1 MPEIAVTTATAT
13 AAEAAAV
20 ADSIVLQSPGQI
32 TFDAAGETLTFDGD
46 RIARSG
52 AERIFNRRH
61 LLLPVLH
68 DVRDAIGWLSEG
80 AINEIAT
87 SLQVPPAEV
96 YGVASFYELFTFEEP
111 SAPDAIHVC
120 DDTACRIKGANEL
133 IDELNADG
141 RNVHASPCLGLCEQA
156 PGVFVQRTGQSHVSV
171 RTATK
176 ATVDE
181 ALDGVMVKPV
191 APVPQPAEDLTLL
204 RRVHDAAA
212 ADYDGYVATGGYE
225 ALAKA
230 VSMTPAEVVSHV
242 GDAGLTG
249 RGGAAFPTGF
259 KWSAVAGE
267 EGPRHLVVNADES
280 EPGTFKDRVIME
292 HDPYSLIE
300 AMTIGGYAMGAEQG
314 WIYIRGEYPEA
325 TASLRSAIAEA
336 RSKGMLGDDIR
347 ITEGDDV
354 AKGDGVEANGFTFD
368 IELRLGAGAYIC
380 GEETALLNS
389 IEGYRG
395 EPRNKPPFPTTHGL
409 FGQPTAINNVETMVN
424 VNQIMLLGGDGYA
437 AIGTEKS
444 TGTKLF
450 CLSGHVAV
458 PGVYEVTYGATLR
471 EVIALAGGVTGE
483 LKAILMGG
491 AAGSFITGDMLD
503 VPLTIEASRENGF
516 SLGSGVVMVLNDTVD
531 FDDFV
536 ARIAQFFRDESC
548 GQCVP
553 CRVGTVRQG
562 ESLLRIRE
570 KSAPVEQERAML
582 DDFAK
587 VMADASICGLGHT
600 ASGAILSA
608 MDLGLIGD
616 QS

>member
-1 MPEIAVTTATAT
+1 MPEIAVTDARGTE
-13 AAEAAAV
+13 AEKNAV
-20 ADSIVLQSPGQI
+20 ADAIVIQSPGLI
-32 TFDAAGETLTFDGD
+32 TFDAIGPALTFDGD
-46 RIARSG
+46 RIARAG
-52 AERIFNRRH
+52 AERLFHRRH

-68 DVRDAIGWLSEG
+68 AVRDAVGHISEG
-80 AINEIAT
+80 GANEIAEA
-87 SLQVPPAEV
+87 LQIPPAEV
-96 YGVASFYELFTFEEP
+96 FGVASFYELFTFEP
-111 SAPDAIHVC
+111 AGADDVVHVC
-120 DDTACRIKGANEL
+120 DDTACRIRGALGL
-133 IDELNADG
+133 IDELRADG
-141 RNVHASPCLGLCEQA
+141 AVVHGSPCLGLCEQA
-156 PGVFVQRTGQSHVSV
+156 PAVFVQRTGEQHVSV
-171 RTATK
+171 RSATK
-176 ATVDE
+176 DLVTA
-181 ALDGVMVKPV
+181 ALGGAKTTPI
-191 APVPQPAEDLTLL
+191 APVPQDPADLTLL
-204 RRVHDAAA
+204 ARVHDPLAV
-212 ADYDGYVATGGYE
+212 DYDGYVARDGYK

-230 VSMTPAEVVSHV
+230 VSMTPAEVIAHV

-280 EPGTFKDRVIME
+280 EPGTFKDRVLME

-300 AMTIGGYAMGAEQG
+300 AMTIAGYAMGAEQG

-325 TASLRSAIAEA
+325 ARSLKSAIAEA
-336 RSKGMLGDDIR
+336 RSKGLLGDDVGGHNFR
-347 ITEGDDV
+347 
-354 AKGDGVEANGFTFD
+354 FD
-368 IELRLGAGAYIC
+368 IEIRLGAGAYIC

-395 EPRNKPPFPTTHGL
+395 EPRNKPPFPTTNGL
-409 FGQPTAINNVETMVN
+409 FGRPTAINNVETMVN
-424 VNQIMLLGGDGYA
+424 VNQIMMLGGEGFA
-437 AIGTEKS
+437 QLGGGRS

-450 CLSGHVAV
+450 CLSGHVER

-471 EVIALAGGVTGE
+471 EVIGLAGGVVGE
-483 LKAILMGG
+483 MKAILMGG
-491 AAGSFITGDMLD
+491 AAGSFIGADMFD

-516 SLGSGVVMVLNDTVD
+516 SLGSGVIMVLNDSVD

-553 CRVGTVRQG
+553 CRVGTVRQS

-570 KSAPVEQERAML
+570 KGAPVEEERVLL
-582 DDFAK
+582 DDFGK

-608 MDLGLIGD
+608 MDLGLIGGTR
-616 QS
+616 

>member
-1 MPEIAVTTATAT
+1 MPEIALTEARGTS
-13 AAEAAAV
+13 AEAAAV
-20 ADSIVLQSPGQI
+20 ADAVALQSPGQI
-32 TFDAAGETLTFDGD
+32 TFDSIGPTLTFDGD

-80 AINEIAT
+80 AINEISSA
-87 SLQVPPAEV
+87 LQVPPAEV

-120 DDTACRIKGANEL
+120 DDTACRIAGANKL
-133 IDELNADG
+133 IDELKADG
-141 RNVHASPCLGLCEQA
+141 RNVHGSPCLGLCEQA
-156 PGVFVQRTGQSHVSV
+156 PGVFVQRTGQAHVSV

-176 ATVDE
+176 ATVDA
-181 ALDGVMVKPV
+181 ALDGAMVQPV

-204 RRVHDAAA
+204 ARVHNPEVG
-212 ADYDGYVATGGYE
+212 DYDGYMAMGGYE

-230 VSMTPAEVVSHV
+230 VAMSPADVISHV
-242 GDAGLTG
+242 GDSGLTG

-267 EGPRHLVVNADES
+267 QGPRHLVVNADES
-280 EPGTFKDRVIME
+280 EPGTFKDRVLME
-292 HDPYSLIE
+292 HDPFSLIE

-325 TASLRSAIAEA
+325 TRSLKSAIAEA
-336 RSKGMLGDDIR
+336 RSKGMLGDNV
-347 ITEGDDV
+347 G
-354 AKGDGVEANGFTFD
+354 GHGFTFD

-395 EPRNKPPFPTTHGL
+395 EPRNKPPFPTTNGL

-437 AIGTEKS
+437 ALGTEKS

-450 CLSGHVAV
+450 CLSGHVAT

-471 EVIALAGGVTGE
+471 EVIDMAGGTVGE
-483 LKAILMGG
+483 LRAILMGG
-491 AAGSFITGDMLD
+491 AAGSFIGPDMLD

-516 SLGSGVVMVLNDTVD
+516 ALGSGVIMLLNNTVD
-531 FDDFV
+531 YDDFV
-536 ARIAQFFRDESC
+536 ARIAKFFRDESC

-570 KSAPVEQERAML
+570 KGSSVEAERVML
-582 DDFAK
+582 DDFAM
-587 VMADASICGLGHT
+587 VMKDSSICGLGHT

-608 MDLGLIGD
+608 IDLGLIGGAR
-616 QS
+616 

>member
-1 MPEIAVTTATAT
+1 MPEIAVTAATPSD
-13 AAEAAAV
+13 AERNAV
-20 ADSIVLQSPGQI
+20 ADSIVLANPGQI
-32 TFDAAGETLTFDGD
+32 SFDAAGPALTFDGD
-46 RIARSG
+46 RIVRGGS
-52 AERIFNRRH
+52 ERIFNRRH

-80 AINEIAT
+80 AMNEIAT
-87 SLQVPPAEV
+87 ALQVPPAEV

-111 SAPDAIHVC
+111 PTADALHVC
-120 DDTACRIKGANEL
+120 DDTACRIQGANKL
-133 IDELNADG
+133 KDELSADG
-141 RNVHASPCLGLCEQA
+141 HNVHGSPCLGLCEQA
-156 PGVFVQRTGQSHVSV
+156 PAVFVQRTGEAHVSV
-171 RTATK
+171 RSATRD
-176 ATVDE
+176 AVVA
-181 ALDGVMVKPV
+181 ALDGHMTNPV
-191 APVPQPAEDLTLL
+191 APVPQPVDDLTLL
-204 RRVHDAAA
+204 RRVHDPAAV
-212 ADYDGYVATGGYE
+212 DYDGYVATGGYE
-225 ALAKA
+225 ALERA
-230 VSMTPAEVVSHV
+230 VAMSPQDVVAHV

-259 KWSAVAGE
+259 KWSAVAAE
-267 EGPRHLVVNADES
+267 PGPRHLVVNADES

-325 TASLRSAIAEA
+325 TRSLRSAIAEA
-336 RSKGMLGDDIR
+336 RSLGMLGDD
-347 ITEGDDV
+347 V
-354 AKGDGVEANGFTFD
+354 AGKSFRFD

-395 EPRNKPPFPTTHGL
+395 EPRNKPPFPTTNGL

-424 VNQIMLLGGDGYA
+424 VNEIMLLGGEGYA
-437 AIGTEKS
+437 AVGTEKS

-450 CLSGHVAV
+450 CLSGHVEN

-471 EVIALAGGVTGE
+471 DVIDLAGGAVGQ
-483 LKAILMGG
+483 LKSILMGG
-491 AAGSFITGDMLD
+491 AAGSFVGADVLD
-503 VPLTIEASRENGF
+503 VPLTIEDSRANGF
-516 SLGSGVVMVLNDTVD
+516 SLGSGVVMLLNDTVD

-570 KSAPVEQERAML
+570 KGAPIERERQML
-582 DDFAK
+582 DDFAM
-587 VMADASICGLGHT
+587 VMKDSSICGLGHT

-608 MDLGLIGD
+608 IDLGLIGG
-616 QS
+616 QP

>member
-1 MPEIAVTTATAT
+1 MPEIATTDATAT
-13 AAEAAAV
+13 SEEVAAV
-20 ADSIVLQSPGQI
+20 ADSIALQSPGQVS
-32 TFDAAGETLTFDGD
+32 FDAIGPALTFDGD
-46 RIARSG
+46 RVARSG
-52 AERIFNRRH
+52 QERIFNRRH

-68 DVRDAIGWLSEG
+68 DVRDAIGYLSEG
-80 AINEIAT
+80 GVNEISTA
-87 SLQVPPAEV
+87 LQVPPAEV
-96 YGVASFYELFTFEEP
+96 YGVASFYELFTFEPPP
-111 SAPDAIHVC
+111 SPDTVHVC
-120 DDTACRIKGANEL
+120 DDTACRIKGANGL
-133 IDELNADG
+133 IDELRADG
-141 RNVHASPCLGLCEQA
+141 HNVHGSPCLGLCEQA
-156 PGVFVQRTGQSHVSV
+156 PGVFIQRTGQAHVSV

-176 ATVDE
+176 NDVVA
-181 ALDGVMVKPV
+181 ALEGVSVMPI
-191 APVPQPAEDLTLL
+191 APVPQPAEELTLL
-204 RRVHDAAA
+204 RRVHDTAAV
-212 ADYDGYVATGGYE
+212 DYDGYVATGGY
-225 ALAKA
+225 ASLAKA
-230 VSMTPAEVVSHV
+230 VSMSPAEVITHVS
-242 GDAGLTG
+242 DSGLTG

-280 EPGTFKDRVIME
+280 EPGTFKDRVLME

-325 TASLRSAIAEA
+325 TRQLKSAIAEA
-336 RSKGMLGDDIR
+336 RSKNMLGDNV
-347 ITEGDDV
+347 G
-354 AKGDGVEANGFTFD
+354 GHGFSFD
-368 IELRLGAGAYIC
+368 IELRQGAGAYIC

-395 EPRNKPPFPTTHGL
+395 EPRNKPPFPTTNGL

-424 VNQIMLLGGDGYA
+424 VNQIMLLGGEGFA
-437 AIGTEKS
+437 ELGGGRS

-471 EVIALAGGVTGE
+471 EVIDLAGGATGN
-483 LKAILMGG
+483 LKSILMGG
-491 AAGSFITGDMLD
+491 AAGSFIGTDMMD
-503 VPLTIEASRENGF
+503 VPLTIEASREAGF
-516 SLGSGVVMVLNDTVD
+516 SLGSGVIMLLNDTVD

-536 ARIAQFFRDESC
+536 ARIAKFFRDESC

-570 KSAPVEQERAML
+570 KGSSIEAERKML

-608 MDLGLIGD
+608 MDLGLVGGA
-616 QS
+616 Q

>member
-1 MPEIAVTTATAT
+1 MPEIAVTDAEPTTA
-13 AAEAAAV
+13 EIVAV
-20 ADSIVLQSPGQI
+20 ADAVVLQSPGQVS
-32 TFDAAGETLTFDGD
+32 FDAAGPTLVQEHERVVRG
-46 RIARSG
+46 G
-52 AERIFNRRH
+52 QERIFNRRH

-68 DVRDAIGWLSEG
+68 DVRDAIGWISEG
-80 AINEIAT
+80 AANEIARV
-87 SLQVPPAEV
+87 LQVPPAEV
-96 YGVASFYELFTFEEP
+96 FGVASFYELFTFEDP
-111 SAPDAIHVC
+111 GSPDVLHVC
-120 DDTACRIKGANEL
+120 DDTACRIKGGLEL
-133 IDELNADG
+133 KDELSADG
-141 RNVHASPCLGLCEQA
+141 RVVHGSPCLGLCEQA
-156 PGVFVQRTGQSHVSV
+156 PAVFVQRTGQQHVSV

-176 ATVDE
+176 ATVDA
-181 ALDGVMVKPV
+181 ALDGTMTVPV
-191 APVPQPAEDLTLL
+191 APVPQPADDLTLL
-204 RRVHDAAA
+204 RRVHDDAVQ
-212 ADYDGYVATGGYE
+212 DYDGYVATGGYE

-230 VSMTPAEVVSHV
+230 VTMSPADVVNHV
-242 GDAGLTG
+242 GDSGLTG

-267 EGPRHLVVNADES
+267 PGPRHLVVNADES

-292 HDPYSLIE
+292 HDPFSLIE

-325 TASLRSAIAEA
+325 TRALRSAIAEA
-336 RSKGMLGDDIR
+336 RSKNMLGPNV
-347 ITEGDDV
+347 G
-354 AKGDGVEANGFTFD
+354 GHGFSFD

-424 VNQIMLLGGDGYA
+424 VNQIMLLGGEAYA
-437 AIGTEKS
+437 AQGTERS

-450 CLSGHVAV
+450 CLSGHVNA

-471 EVIALAGGVTGE
+471 EIIELAGGVDGE

-491 AAGSFITGDMLD
+491 AAGSFIGPDMLD

-516 SLGSGVVMVLNDTVD
+516 SLGSGVIMLLNDTVD
-531 FDDFV
+531 FDGFV

-570 KSAPVEQERAML
+570 KGAPLEAERAML
-582 DDFAK
+582 DDFAM
-587 VMADASICGLGHT
+587 VMKDSSICGLGHT

-608 MDLGLIGD
+608 IDMGLVGGA
-616 QS
+616 S

>member
-1 MPEIAVTTATAT
+1 MPETAVTSATPT
-13 AAEAAAV
+13 NEERNAV
-20 ADSIVLQSPGQI
+20 ADSIMLQDPGQI
-32 TFDAAGETLTFDGD
+32 SFDAAGPALVFDGD

-52 AERIFNRRH
+52 SERIFNRRH

-80 AINEIAT
+80 AINEIST

-111 SAPDAIHVC
+111 SASDALHVC
-120 DDTACRIKGANEL
+120 DDTACRIKGGNEL
-133 IDELNADG
+133 KAELSADG
-141 RNVHASPCLGLCEQA
+141 HNVHASPCLGLCEQA
-156 PGVFVQRTGQSHVSV
+156 PAVFVQRTGQAHVSV

-176 ATVDE
+176 ETVV
-181 ALDGVMVKPV
+181 AAIDGAMTTPV
-191 APVPQPAEDLTLL
+191 APVSQAVEDLTLL
-204 RRVHDAAA
+204 RRVHDSAA

-225 ALAKA
+225 ALARA
-230 VSMTPAEVVSHV
+230 VTMTPAEVVAHV
-242 GDAGLTG
+242 GNAGLTG

-259 KWSAVAGE
+259 KWSAVASE
-267 EGPRHLVVNADES
+267 PGPRHLVINADES
-280 EPGTFKDRVIME
+280 EPGTFKDRVLME

-300 AMTIGGYAMGAEQG
+300 SMTIGGYAMGAEQG

-325 TASLRSAIAEA
+325 TRQLQSAIAEA
-336 RSKGMLGDDIR
+336 RSKGMLG
-347 ITEGDDV
+347 GNV
-354 AKGDGVEANGFTFD
+354 AGKGFTFD

-424 VNQIMLLGGDGYA
+424 VNQIMLLGGDGFA
-437 AIGTEKS
+437 AVGTEKS

-450 CLSGHVAV
+450 CLSGHVNE
-458 PGVYEVTYGATLR
+458 PGVYEVEYGATLR
-471 EVIALAGGVTGE
+471 DVIDLAGGPVGN
-483 LKAILMGG
+483 LKSILMGG
-491 AAGSFITGDMLD
+491 AAGSFIGTDMMD
-503 VPLTIEASRENGF
+503 VPLTIEDSRENGF
-516 SLGSGVVMVLNDTVD
+516 ALGSGVVMLLNDTVD
-531 FDDFV
+531 YDDFV

-570 KSAPVEQERAML
+570 KGSPIETERKML
-582 DDFAK
+582 DDFAL
-587 VMADASICGLGHT
+587 VMKDASICGLGHT

-608 MDLGLIGD
+608 IDLGLLGG

>member
-1 MPEIAVTTATAT
+1 MPEIAVTDARPTE
-13 AAEAAAV
+13 AERNAV
-20 ADSIVLQSPGQI
+20 ADSVVLQNPGQI
-32 TFDAAGETLTFDGD
+32 SFEAAGPALTFDGD

-52 AERIFNRRH
+52 SELIFNRRH

-80 AINEIAT
+80 AINEIAST
-87 SLQVPPAEV
+87 LQVPPAEV
-96 YGVASFYELFTFEEP
+96 FGVASFYELFTFEAP
-111 SAPDAIHVC
+111 SAPDTLHVC
-120 DDTACRIKGANEL
+120 DDTACRLQSAKEL
-133 IDELNADG
+133 KAELAADG
-141 RNVHASPCLGLCEQA
+141 RNVHGSPCLGLCEQA
-156 PGVFVQRTGQSHVSV
+156 PAVFVQRTGQAHVSV
-171 RTATK
+171 RSANRDK
-176 ATVDE
+176 VVAALGGEMTV
-181 ALDGVMVKPV
+181 PV
-191 APVPQPAEDLTLL
+191 APVPQAPQDLTLL
-204 RRVHDAAA
+204 ARVHDPGAVN
-212 ADYDGYVATGGYE
+212 YDGYVATGGYE
-225 ALAKA
+225 ALEKA
-230 VSMTPAEVVSHV
+230 VAMPPGEVVDHV
-242 GDAGLTG
+242 GNAGLTG

-267 EGPRHLVVNADES
+267 PGPRHLVVNADES

-325 TASLRSAIAEA
+325 TRSLQSAIAEA
-336 RSKGMLGDDIR
+336 RSRGMLG
-347 ITEGDDV
+347 EDV
-354 AKGDGVEANGFTFD
+354 GGYGFTFD

-437 AIGTEKS
+437 AVGTEKS
-444 TGTKLF
+444 SGTKLF
-450 CLSGHVAV
+450 CLSGHVAT

-471 EVIALAGGVTGE
+471 EVIDLAGGPVGDLTS
-483 LKAILMGG
+483 ILMGG
-491 AAGSFITGDMLD
+491 AAGSFIGTDMMD
-503 VPLTIEASRENGF
+503 VPLTIEDSRENGF
-516 SLGSGVVMVLNDTVD
+516 ALGSGVVMLLNDTVD
-531 FDDFV
+531 YHDFV

-570 KSAPVEQERAML
+570 KGAPIEQERQML
-582 DDFAK
+582 DDFAM
-587 VMADASICGLGHT
+587 VMKDASICGLGHT

-608 MDLGLIGD
+608 IDLGLIGGA
-616 QS
+616 S

>member
-1 MPEIAVTTATAT
+1 VPEIAVTQ
-13 AAEAAAV
+13 AEPTDAERNAV
-20 ADSIVLQSPGQI
+20 ADAVVLQSPGQV
-32 TFDAAGETLTFDGD
+32 TFDSAGPALVFEDERVARAGRD
-46 RIARSG
+46 RI
-52 AERIFNRRH
+52 FDRRH

-68 DVRDAIGWLSEG
+68 ALRDAVGWISEG
-80 AINEIAT
+80 GANEVARV
-87 SLQVPPAEV
+87 LQVPPAEV
-96 YGVASFYELFTFEEP
+96 FGVASFYELFTFDDP
-111 SAPDAIHVC
+111 GAGDVLHVC
-120 DDTACRIKGANEL
+120 DDTACRIRGAEALKSEL
-133 IDELNADG
+133 SADG
-141 RNVHASPCLGLCEQA
+141 NVVHASPCLGLCEQA
-156 PGVFVQRTGQSHVSV
+156 PAVFVQRTGQQHVSV
-171 RTATK
+171 RSATK
-176 ATVDE
+176 ASVDAALSGTPTV
-181 ALDGVMVKPV
+181 PV
-191 APVPQPAEDLTLL
+191 APVPQDASDLTLL

-212 ADYDGYVATGGYE
+212 QDYDGYVATGGYE

-230 VSMTPAEVVSHV
+230 VSMSPADVIAHV
-242 GDAGLTG
+242 GDSGLTG

-267 EGPRHLVVNADES
+267 PGPRHLVVNADES
-280 EPGTFKDRVIME
+280 EPGTFKDRVLME
-292 HDPYSLIE
+292 HDPFSLIE

-325 TASLRSAIAEA
+325 TKALRSAIAEA
-336 RSKGMLGDDIR
+336 RSKEMLGTNI
-347 ITEGDDV
+347 G
-354 AKGDGVEANGFTFD
+354 GSMSDGGWGFSFD

-424 VNQIMLLGGDGYA
+424 VNEIMLLGGAEYA
-437 AIGTEKS
+437 ATGTEKS

-450 CLSGHVAV
+450 CLSGHVKR

-471 EVIALAGGVTGE
+471 EVIELAGGVDGNM
-483 LKAILMGG
+483 KSILMGG
-491 AAGSFITGDMLD
+491 AAGSFIDETMLD

-536 ARIAQFFRDESC
+536 ARIAKFFRDESC

-570 KSAPVEQERAML
+570 KGASVDAERKML
-582 DDFAK
+582 DDFAM
-587 VMADASICGLGHT
+587 VMKDASICGLGHT

-608 MDLGLIGD
+608 MDLGLIGAT
-616 QS
+616 S

>member
-1 MPEIAVTTATAT
+1 MVEIAVTSATAT
-13 AAEAAAV
+13 EAEVNAV
-20 ADSIVLQSPGQI
+20 ADAVVLQDPGQI
-32 TFDAAGETLTFDGD
+32 TFDAAGPALTFDGD
-46 RIARSG
+46 RVARG
-52 AERIFNRRH
+52 GQERIFNRRH

-87 SLQVPPAEV
+87 TLQVPPAEV
-96 YGVASFYELFTFEEP
+96 FGVASFYELFTFEPP
-111 SAPDAIHVC
+111 SAPDALHVC
-120 DDTACRIKGANEL
+120 DDTACRIKGAIEL
-133 IDELNADG
+133 TGELSADG
-141 RNVHASPCLGLCEQA
+141 HNVHPSPCLGLCEQA
-156 PGVFVQRTGQSHVSV
+156 PAVFVQRTGQAHVSV
-171 RTATK
+171 RSATK
-176 ATVDE
+176 ASVE
-181 ALDGVMVKPV
+181 AALSGQMTNPV
-191 APVPQPAEDLTLL
+191 APVPQATEDLTLL
-204 RRVHDAAA
+204 RRVHDASAV
-212 ADYDGYVATGGYE
+212 DYDGYVATGGYE

-230 VSMTPAEVVSHV
+230 VAMTPAEVVAHV
-242 GDAGLTG
+242 GNSGLTG

-259 KWSAVAGE
+259 KWSAVASE
-267 EGPRHLVVNADES
+267 PGPRHLVVNADES

-325 TASLRSAIAEA
+325 TRQLKSAIAEA
-336 RSKGMLGDDIR
+336 RSRGMLGS
-347 ITEGDDV
+347 DV
-354 AKGDGVEANGFTFD
+354 GGHNFRFD

-424 VNQIMLLGGDGYA
+424 VNQIMLLGGEGYA
-437 AIGTEKS
+437 AVGTEKS

-450 CLSGHVAV
+450 CLSGHVTN

-471 EVIALAGGVTGE
+471 DVIELAGGATGN
-483 LKAILMGG
+483 LKSILMGG

-503 VPLTIEASRENGF
+503 VPLTIEDSRAHGF
-516 SLGSGVVMVLNDTVD
+516 SLGSGVVMLLNDTVD
-531 FDDFV
+531 YDDFV
-536 ARIAQFFRDESC
+536 ARIAQFFREESC

-570 KSAPVEQERAML
+570 KGAPIEAERKML
-582 DDFAK
+582 DDFAM
-587 VMADASICGLGHT
+587 VMADSSICGLGHT

-608 MDLGLIGD
+608 IDLGLIGG
-616 QS
+616 QP

>member
-1 MPEIAVTTATAT
+1 MPEVAVTDARGTD
-13 AAEAAAV
+13 AERNAV
-20 ADSIVLQSPGQI
+20 ADAIAIQSPGLI
-32 TFDAAGETLTFDGD
+32 TFDAIGPALTFDGD

-68 DVRDAIGWLSEG
+68 AVRDAVGYISEG
-80 AINEIAT
+80 GANEIAEA
-87 SLQVPPAEV
+87 LQVPPAEV
-96 YGVASFYELFTFEEP
+96 FGVASFYELFTFEQPE
-111 SAPDAIHVC
+111 AADVVHVC
-120 DDTACRIKGANEL
+120 DDTACRIQGANGL
-133 IDELNADG
+133 IDELRADG
-141 RNVHASPCLGLCEQA
+141 VVVHGSPCLGLCEQA
-156 PGVFVQRTGQSHVSV
+156 PAAFVQRTGQQHVSV

-176 ATVDE
+176 PAVDAALAGQVTV
-181 ALDGVMVKPV
+181 PI
-191 APVPQPAEDLTLL
+191 APVPQPSDALTLL
-204 RRVHDAAA
+204 ARVHDAAA
-212 ADYDGYVATGGYE
+212 VDYEGYVSTGGYE
-225 ALAKA
+225 ALANA
-230 VSMTPAEVVSHV
+230 VTMTPAEVIEQI
-242 GDAGLTG
+242 GDSGLTG

-267 EGPRHLVVNADES
+267 DGPRHLVVNADES

-300 AMTIGGYAMGAEQG
+300 AMTIAGYAMGAEQG

-325 TASLRSAIAEA
+325 TRSLKSAIAEA
-336 RSKGMLGDDIR
+336 RSKAMLGDDV
-347 ITEGDDV
+347 G
-354 AKGDGVEANGFTFD
+354 GYSSQGNGFRFD
-368 IELRLGAGAYIC
+368 IELRMGAGAYIC

-395 EPRNKPPFPTTHGL
+395 EPRNKPPFPTTNGL
-409 FGQPTAINNVETMVN
+409 FGRPTAINNVETMVN
-424 VNQIMLLGGDGYA
+424 VNQIMLLGGEGFA
-437 AIGTEKS
+437 QRGAGRS

-450 CLSGHVAV
+450 CLSGHVRV

-471 EVIALAGGVTGE
+471 EVIDLAGGPVGD
-483 LKAILMGG
+483 LRAILMGG
-491 AAGSFITGDMLD
+491 AAGSFIGADMLD
-503 VPLTIEASRENGF
+503 VPLTIEASREHGF
-516 SLGSGVVMVLNDTVD
+516 SLGSGVIMLLNDSVD

-553 CRVGTVRQG
+553 CRVGTVRQS

-570 KSAPVEQERAML
+570 KGAAVETERVLL

-608 MDLGLIGD
+608 FDLGLIGA
-616 QS
+616 SS

>member
-1 MPEIAVTTATAT
+1 MPEIAVTDAVATE
-13 AAEAAAV
+13 AERNAV
-20 ADSIVLQSPGQI
+20 ADSIMLQDPGQI
-32 TFDAAGETLTFDGD
+32 SFEAAGPALTFDGD
-46 RIARSG
+46 RVARSG
-52 AERIFNRRH
+52 SERIFNRRH

-80 AINEIAT
+80 GMNEIAT
-87 SLQVPPAEV
+87 ALQVPPAEV
-96 YGVASFYELFTFEEP
+96 YGVASFYELFTFEAP
-111 SAPDAIHVC
+111 SAPDAVHVC

-133 IDELNADG
+133 KGELSADG
-141 RNVHASPCLGLCEQA
+141 HNVHGSPCLGLCEQA
-156 PGVFVQRTGQSHVSV
+156 PAVFVQRTGEAHVSV
-171 RTATK
+171 RSATK
-176 ATVDE
+176 ETVVA
-181 ALDGVMVKPV
+181 ALGGAMTNPV
-191 APVPQPAEDLTLL
+191 APVPQPTEDLTLL
-204 RRVHDAAA
+204 RRVHNAAA
-212 ADYDGYVATGGYE
+212 VDFDGYITTGGYG

-259 KWSAVAGE
+259 KWSAVAAE
-267 EGPRHLVVNADES
+267 PGPRHLVVNADES

-325 TASLRSAIAEA
+325 TRQLKSAIAEA
-336 RSKGMLGDDIR
+336 RSKGMLGDNVGGHNFR
-347 ITEGDDV
+347 
-354 AKGDGVEANGFTFD
+354 FD

-424 VNQIMLLGGDGYA
+424 VNQIMMLGGEGYA
-437 AIGTEKS
+437 AVGTEKS

-450 CLSGHVAV
+450 CLSGHVAN

-471 EVIALAGGVTGE
+471 EVIDLAGGPTGN
-483 LKAILMGG
+483 LRSILMGG
-491 AAGSFITGDMLD
+491 AAGSFIGTDMMD
-503 VPLTIEASRENGF
+503 VPLTIEDSRASGF
-516 SLGSGVVMVLNDTVD
+516 SLGSGVVMLLNDTVD

-570 KSAPVEQERAML
+570 KGSPIETERKML
-582 DDFAK
+582 DDFAM
-587 VMADASICGLGHT
+587 VMKDSSICGLGHT

-608 MDLGLIGD
+608 IDLGLIGGH
-616 QS
+616 S

>member
-13 AAEAAAV
+13 EAERHAV
-20 ADSIVLQSPGQI
+20 ADSVVLQDPGQI
-32 TFDAAGETLTFDGD
+32 SFDAAGPALTFDGD
-46 RIARSG
+46 RIARG
-52 AERIFNRRH
+52 GQERIFNRRH

-87 SLQVPPAEV
+87 TLQVPPAEV
-96 YGVASFYELFTFEEP
+96 YGVASFYELFTFE
-111 SAPDAIHVC
+111 APPASDVLHVC
-120 DDTACRIKGANEL
+120 DDTACRIQGANEL
-133 IDELNADG
+133 KGELAADG
-141 RNVHASPCLGLCEQA
+141 RNVHGSPCLGLCEQA
-156 PGVFVQRTGQSHVSV
+156 PAVFVQRTGEAHVSV
-171 RTATK
+171 RSATK
-176 ATVDE
+176 ASVLA
-181 ALDGVMVKPV
+181 ALDGAMTEPV
-191 APVPQPAEDLTLL
+191 APVPQSVDQLTLL
-204 RRVHDAAA
+204 RRVHDDAAV
-212 ADYDGYVATGGYE
+212 DYDGYVATGGYE

-230 VSMTPAEVVSHV
+230 VAMTPDEVVAHI
-242 GDAGLTG
+242 GNAGLTG

-267 EGPRHLVVNADES
+267 PGPRHLVVNADES

-300 AMTIGGYAMGAEQG
+300 AMTIGGFAMGAEQG

-325 TASLRSAIAEA
+325 TRQLKSAIAEA
-336 RSKGMLGDDIR
+336 RSKGMLGDDVGGHNFR
-347 ITEGDDV
+347 
-354 AKGDGVEANGFTFD
+354 FD

-395 EPRNKPPFPTTHGL
+395 EPRNKPPFPTTNGL

-424 VNQIMLLGGDGYA
+424 VNQIMLLGGEGYA
-437 AIGTEKS
+437 AVGTEKS

-450 CLSGHVAV
+450 CLSGHVAT

-471 EVIALAGGVTGE
+471 EVIELAGGPVGN

-491 AAGSFITGDMLD
+491 AAGSFIGTDMMD
-503 VPLTIEASRENGF
+503 VPLTIEDSREQGF
-516 SLGSGVVMVLNDTVD
+516 SLGSGVVMLLNDTVD
-531 FDDFV
+531 YDDFV
-536 ARIAQFFRDESC
+536 ARIAQFFREESC

-570 KSAPVEQERAML
+570 KGAAIEQERKML
-582 DDFAK
+582 DDFAL
-587 VMADASICGLGHT
+587 VMKDASICGLGHT

-608 MDLGLIGD
+608 IDLGLIGG
-616 QS
+616 QR

>member
-1 MPEIAVTTATAT
+1 MPEIAVTE
-13 AAEAAAV
+13 AEASADERAAV
-20 ADSIVLQSPGQI
+20 ADSIALLSPGQVS
-32 TFDAAGETLTFDGD
+32 FDAAGPTLVFDGD

-52 AERIFNRRH
+52 SERIFNRRH

-68 DVRDAIGWLSEG
+68 DVRDAIGYLSEG
-80 AINEIAT
+80 GINEIAT
-87 SLQVPPAEV
+87 ALQVPPAEV
-96 YGVASFYELFTFEEP
+96 YGVASFYELFTFEPP
-111 SAPDAIHVC
+111 SAPDAVHVC
-120 DDTACRIKGANEL
+120 DDTACRIQGANGL
-133 IDELNADG
+133 IDELRADG
-141 RNVHASPCLGLCEQA
+141 RNVHGSPCLGLCEQA
-156 PGVFVQRTGQSHVSV
+156 PAVFLQRTGNAHVSI
-171 RTATK
+171 RSATAE
-176 ATVDE
+176 TVVAAIDG
-181 ALDGVMVKPV
+181 ALTIPV

-204 RRVHDAAA
+204 ARVHDAAVV
-212 ADYDGYVATGGYE
+212 DYDGYVATGGYE
-225 ALAKA
+225 ALKVA
-230 VSMTPAEVVSHV
+230 VAMTPAEVVNHV
-242 GDAGLTG
+242 GDSGLTG

-267 EGPRHLVVNADES
+267 PGPRHLVINADES
-280 EPGTFKDRVIME
+280 EPGTFKDRVLME

-336 RSKGMLGDDIR
+336 RSKNMLGP
-347 ITEGDDV
+347 DV
-354 AKGDGVEANGFTFD
+354 GGHGFAFD

-424 VNQIMLLGGDGYA
+424 VNQIMLLGGDGYKA
-437 AIGTEKS
+437 VGTEKS

-450 CLSGHVAV
+450 CLSGHVTT

-471 EVIALAGGVTGE
+471 EVIELAGGVTGE

-570 KSAPVEQERAML
+570 KGAPIETERAML
-582 DDFAK
+582 ADFAM
-587 VMADASICGLGHT
+587 VMKDSSICGLGHT

-608 MDLGLIGD
+608 IDLGLIGG
-616 QS
+616 SS

>member
-1 MPEIAVTTATAT
+1 MPEIAVTDAEAT
-13 AAEAAAV
+13 AAERAAV
-20 ADSIVLQSPGQI
+20 ADSIALQDPGQV
-32 TFDAAGETLTFDGD
+32 TFDAQGPALVFDGD

-52 AERIFNRRH
+52 SERIFNRRH

-68 DVRDAIGWLSEG
+68 DVRDAIGYLSEG
-80 AINEIAT
+80 GVNEIAT
-87 SLQVPPAEV
+87 ALQVPPAEV
-96 YGVASFYELFTFEEP
+96 FGVASFYELFTFEPP
-111 SAPDAIHVC
+111 SAPDTIHVC
-120 DDTACRIKGANEL
+120 DDTACRIKGATGL
-133 IDELNADG
+133 IDELKADG

-156 PGVFVQRTGQSHVSV
+156 PGVFVQRTGQAHVSV
-171 RTATK
+171 RTANK
-176 ATVDE
+176 SSVVA
-181 ALDGVMVKPV
+181 ALDGVNTLPV

-212 ADYDGYVATGGYE
+212 VDYDGYVATGGYA

-230 VSMTPAEVVSHV
+230 VSMTPAEVVGHV

-267 EGPRHLVVNADES
+267 PGPRHLVVNADES
-280 EPGTFKDRVIME
+280 EPGTFKDRVLME
-292 HDPYSLIE
+292 HDPFALIE

-325 TASLRSAIAEA
+325 TRQLKSAIAEA
-336 RSKGMLGDDIR
+336 RSKDMLG
-347 ITEGDDV
+347 
-354 AKGDGVEANGFTFD
+354 ANVGGYGFSFD

-395 EPRNKPPFPTTHGL
+395 EPRNKPPFPTTNGL

-424 VNQIMLLGGDGYA
+424 VNQIMLLGGEGFA
-437 AIGTEKS
+437 ELGGGSS

-450 CLSGHVAV
+450 CLSGHVAN
-458 PGVYEVTYGATLR
+458 PGVYEVTYGATLG
-471 EVIALAGGVTGE
+471 EVIELAGGVTGN
-483 LKAILMGG
+483 LTSILMGG
-491 AAGSFITGDMLD
+491 AAGSFIGTDMMD
-503 VPLTIEASRENGF
+503 VPLTIEASREAGF
-516 SLGSGVVMVLNDTVD
+516 SLGSGVVMLLNDTVD
-531 FDDFV
+531 YNDFV
-536 ARIAQFFRDESC
+536 ARIAKFFRDESC

-570 KSAPVEQERAML
+570 KGSPIETERAML
-582 DDFAK
+582 DDFAM
-587 VMADASICGLGHT
+587 VMKDSSICGLGHT

-608 MDLGLIGD
+608 IDLGLIGG
-616 QS
+616 SS